1 MFEEKVGIM
10 RIEDG
15 DYVTGAQNAVESK
28 LKPKMITNVDDSF
41 IIVEDSLEN
50 NEKFQTLLEWAK
62 DILYEEF
69 NPYIKCQVIYSSPEE
84 FNKIWEETLL
94 KARIWAKNKKQ
105 ELIDN
110 APIDEDINKIGNV
123 KELIDY
129 LIEDREYNVSLIN
142 GQFSTNISLDEI
154 ILEVEQKKLKR
165 LADLYLEDE

>member
-110 APIDEDINKIGNV
+110 APIDEDINKNW
-123 KELIDY
+123 
-129 LIEDREYNVSLIN
+129 
-142 GQFSTNISLDEI
+142 
-154 ILEVEQKKLKR
+154 
-165 LADLYLEDE
+165 